1 MDSQTI
7 ENFVIRLGRNDFR
20 KVVSLLLRSVFGL
33 NAINVDGTND
43 GGVDWR
49 VFKDTGGSTSVAYQD
64 TTQKEQTEAKAI
76 EDAKKAVNKT
86 GATKYFFGSVKITQ
100 GMDFAILGCWLCQY

>member
-64 TTQKEQTEAKAI
+64 TTQKNRPKLKQSKMPRRLS
-76 EDAKKAVNKT
+76 
-86 GATKYFFGSVKITQ
+86 TKQVQLIFFYYQSPNFSTNAQETRK
-100 GMDFAILGCWLCQY
+100 